1 LIQLAL
7 KRKKTPN
14 RLERGSQMQYQQRS
28 TTINKPGSGRSS
40 NPNVR
45 KYVCLRRSRPSKG
58 IVRYLRYKKAKWA
71 GGSCRRLGKVAGL
84 CRKHVEAWDG
94 SASCQHNACGP
105 FTACRLAGLF
115 HGHCRVASQPAPDR
129 AVNLPSGPCKNK
141 EYFEVI
147 ERKALPLCCACDGV
161 PPRFCRIQT
170 NKDLPPEALHPKP

>member
-1 LIQLAL
+1 
-7 KRKKTPN
+7 
-14 RLERGSQMQYQQRS
+14 MQYQRS

-94 SASCQHNACGP
+94 SASCQHNAGGP

-115 HGHCRVASQPAPDR
+115 LAT
-129 AVNLPSGPCKNK
+129 AVSPRNQLRIVQLTCHL
-141 EYFEVI
+141 
-147 ERKALPLCCACDGV
+147 ALARTKTIL
-161 PPRFCRIQT
+161 
-170 NKDLPPEALHPKP
+170 K